1 NQKVAD
7 INKGI
12 LALVCVEKED
22 TQHNF
27 EKMADKIIKYRI
39 FEDDAGKMNLSLVD
53 IDAEIILVPLFT
65 LAADTKKGTRP
76 SFSSG
81 C

>member
-1 NQKVAD
+1 MLSIIQRVNCAKVVVDNQKVAD

-22 TQHNF
+22 TQQNF

-53 IDAEIILVPLFT
+53 IDAEIILV
-65 LAADTKKGTRP
+65 
-76 SFSSG
+76 
-81 C
+81 